1 MTETKTQ
8 TKAARPNGNGLLGH
22 RHLPNLLT
30 LARIVL
36 CPVIA
41 WLILSGHS
49 LWDFILAYYLFV
61 AAGLTDIYDGILAR
75 RHQNITTFGKLVD
88 PVADKLL
95 LAATLVPFYLLSD
108 RVFAFQYVTLSVLL
122 ILLGREL
129 LVTLL
134 RYYGMW
140 TGHIFAASRLAKFKT
155 ASQMFFIG
163 SVIVQVIH
171 GRMIEF
177 HPDFAF
183 PWFAPLHHWLNR
195 ITILAVVALS
205 LISAAEYVVR
215 NLPIILRRSRA

>member
-1 MTETKTQ
+1 MTERIVNQ
-8 TKAARPNGNGLLGH
+8 QSRRAPGGSLLGH

-30 LARIVL
+30 VARIFL
-36 CPVIA
+36 CPLIA
-41 WLILSGHS
+41 WLILNGHS

-75 RHQNITTFGKLVD
+75 RHQNVTTFGKLVD

-95 LAATLVPFYLLSD
+95 LAATLVPFYLLTGSN
-108 RVFAFQYVTLSVLL
+108 VAFQYVTLTILL

-183 PWFAPLHHWLNR
+183 PWFAPFHHWLNR
-195 ITILAVVALS
+195 VTILAVVGLS
-205 LISAAEYVVR
+205 LISAAEYVFR